1 METGYTQNTE
11 HSGDDYATLIGME
24 ADMISTPMVVIS
36 RPKISKVP
44 RHGSVK
50 KASNRG
56 RNLSQTIA
64 KKANYGSIDMK
75 ENPDDYLPMRADQ
88 SPFRPSRL
96 APLTPSG
103 SKNLSIQKKLDT

>member
-1 METGYTQNTE
+1 METDYKITD
-11 HSGDDYATLIGME
+11 HSGDDYASLIGME
-24 ADMISTPMVVIS
+24 ADINSTPMSINS
-36 RPKISKVP
+36 RPKISKMA

-64 KKANYGSIDMK
+64 KKANYGSIEMK
-75 ENPDDYLPMRADQ
+75 ENPADYPPMRGDQ

-103 SKNLSIQKKLDT
+103 SKNLSIQNKLDT